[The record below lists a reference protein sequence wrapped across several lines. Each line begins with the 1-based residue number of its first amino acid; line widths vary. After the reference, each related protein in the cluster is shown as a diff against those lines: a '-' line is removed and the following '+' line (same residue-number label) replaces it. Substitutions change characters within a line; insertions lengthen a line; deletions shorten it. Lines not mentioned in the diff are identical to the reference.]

1 MGTFVDAFNQGAI
14 QRTNGNII
22 VECTYDLGDGNHDVE
37 ISGSKTNVKTGDGN
51 SNIVHYG
58 SDATITTG
66 AGNNKITSI
75 GNNKTITTD
84 SGDDEVVF
92 LGNNCNVN
100 TGNGN
105 NKVVFY
111 GDNCNVTMGNG
122 DDNVTTF
129 DQVYKEGKYANMSDV
144 FLSMLPTGVWED
156 WNKVSSHC
164 IDYKVQKSLMS
175 KTKTWVFEEH
185 YNVETFFSQY
195 INGVQNCNIDMGS
208 GKNTGNI
215 TLGANSTVKSNGT
228 NITKSTDD
236 VTINEKWQIDTS
248 LGTRDETKL
257 RTEQKTSSR
266 AGGIFVAAAAAVVAV
281 VATIATAGAAGAAI
295 GGALASGASALGA
308 SAGVAGAIGTVGT
321 VVGTVGAA
329 AGFAS
334 AGVTLANTGY
344 NIVTGQANS
353 DDWIN
358 AGMSL
363 AKICTGAGILGGLTN
378 VVGTAS
384 HVASG
389 VKSAEKIASG
399 KADWTDYLSLAG
411 DAMSAYSYGTG
422 LVTDTIPKA
431 YKTACNTVKKVGSTV
446 SDAASSA
453 GTAIKNGVT
462 SVGNYI
468 SEGTEGLGTT
478 IWNGIKSGANSVY
491 EGGKSVVNGVTDFVC
506 NPGEYISAGG
516 KWIANT
522 ANQAW
527 DGACDIAKGTWDFVT
542 SPGDELEAAGKWIS
556 DKWNA
561 GKVATNEAWN
571 ATKDYASKAW
581 DTTTDVISD
590 GANATWDGITWTGEK
605 IADGANYIYNA
616 GSNGLQAVGD
626 FAVNQVTT
634 GTNTVVNAIKNPTI
648 KDLNTLTLND
658 FKQTVP
664 AISGFAAFVEDDDV
678 A

>member
-75 GNNKTITTD
+75 GNNKTIKTD
-84 SGDDEVVF
+84 SGDDEVIF

-100 TGNGN
+100 TGDGD
-105 NKVVFY
+105 NKVIFY
-111 GDNCNVTMGNG
+111 GDNCNVTMGSGN
-122 DDNVTTF
+122 DDVTTF
-129 DQVYKEGKYANMSDV
+129 DQVYKDGKYANMSDV

-164 IDYKVQKSLMS
+164 IDYKVKKSLMK
-175 KTKTWVFEEH
+175 KTKTWVYEEH
-185 YNVETFFSQY
+185 YNVKTFFSQY
-195 INGVQNCNIDMGS
+195 INGVANCNIDMGS
-208 GKNTGNI
+208 GENTGNI
-215 TLGANSTVKSNGT
+215 TLGQNSTVKSNGETINKT
-228 NITKSTDD
+228 NDD
-236 VTINEKWQIDTS
+236 VKINKQWQIDT
-248 LGTRDETKL
+248 LLDTRDETKL
-257 RTEQKTSSR
+257 RTEQKTSTR
-266 AGGIFVAAAAAVVAV
+266 AGGVIVAAAAAVIAT
-281 VATIATAGAAGAAI
+281 VATFGAAAAAGAAL
-295 GGALASGASALGA
+295 GGVLASGAGALGA
-308 SAGVAGAIGTVGT
+308 SASVAGAIGTVGT

-353 DDWIN
+353 DDWID
-358 AGMSL
+358 AGISL
-363 AKICTGAGILGGLTN
+363 AKICTGAGVLGGLSN
-378 VVGTAS
+378 IVGTAS

-389 VKSAEKIASG
+389 VKSAEKIVSG
-399 KADWTDYLSLAG
+399 DADWTDYLSLAG
-411 DAMSAYSYGTG
+411 DAMGAYSYGSS
-422 LVTDTIPKA
+422 LVKNTIPAA
-431 YKTACNTVKKVGSTV
+431 YNTVCNAAKKVGNAV

-453 GTAIKNGVT
+453 GTSIKNGVS

-468 SEGTEGLGTT
+468 AEGTEGLGTK

-491 EGGKSVVNGVTDFVC
+491 EGGKSAVNGIGDFIC
-506 NPGEYISAGG
+506 NPGEYLSAGG
-516 KWIANT
+516 NWVVNQAS
-522 ANQAW
+522 QAW
-527 DGACDIAKGTWDFVT
+527 DGLCNVADKTWNGVCNVAEGTWNFVT

-556 DKWNA
+556 NKWNA
-561 GKVATNEAWN
+561 GMDTVSDAWN
-571 ATKDYASKAW
+571 
-581 DTTTDVISD
+581 TTTDAISD
-590 GANATWDGITWTGEK
+590 GASATWDGITWTGQK
-605 IADGANYIYNA
+605 ITDGANYIYNA
-616 GSNGLQAVGD
+616 GANGLQAVGD

-634 GTNTVVNAIKNPTI
+634 GTNTIVDAIKNPTI
-648 KDLNTLTLND
+648 KDLNALTLND
-658 FKQTVP
+658 FKQAVPTV
-664 AISGFAAFVEDDDV
+664 SGFVAFVEDDDF